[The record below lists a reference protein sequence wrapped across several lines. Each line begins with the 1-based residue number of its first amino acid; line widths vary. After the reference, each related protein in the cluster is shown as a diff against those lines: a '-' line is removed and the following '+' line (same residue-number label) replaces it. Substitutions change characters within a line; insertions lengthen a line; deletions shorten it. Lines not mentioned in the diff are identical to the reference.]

1 MDQVSFGCTALKHV
15 AMHFCGFWDG
25 NGKGGFETWAKVAS
39 MHIENQKLP
48 QSPVREL
55 TLVLQR
61 LQYLFKKLG
70 AHGNWH

>member
-55 TLVLQR
+55 T
-61 LQYLFKKLG
+61 
-70 AHGNWH
+70 

>member
-1 MDQVSFGCTALKHV
+1 VKYSNKAQMDQVSFGCTALKHV
-15 AMHFCGFWDG
+15 AMHFCGFGDG

-55 TLVLQR
+55 T
-61 LQYLFKKLG
+61 
-70 AHGNWH
+70 